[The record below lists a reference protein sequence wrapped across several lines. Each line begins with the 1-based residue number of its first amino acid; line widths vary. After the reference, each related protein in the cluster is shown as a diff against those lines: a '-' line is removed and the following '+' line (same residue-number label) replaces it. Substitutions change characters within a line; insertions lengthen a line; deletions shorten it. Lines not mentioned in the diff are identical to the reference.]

1 MRAKKNQINPLSQL
15 LASVRKKAQTPRIY
29 VLAGT
34 NGAGKSSI
42 AGAMLI
48 EEGVEYFNPDEAA
61 ELIRVR
67 ILVSHSRNHSEDRN
81 TSCPCSG

>member
-1 MRAKKNQINPLSQL
+1 MVKQI
-15 LASVRKKAQTPRIY
+15 PRIY

-48 EEGVEYFNPDEAA
+48 ERGVEYFNPDAA
-61 ELIRVR
+61 AALIANANPGTTLEDAQSVR
-67 ILVSHSRNHSEDRN
+67 GVA
-81 TSCPCSG
+81 

>member
-1 MRAKKNQINPLSQL
+1 
-15 LASVRKKAQTPRIY
+15 VRKKAQTPRIY

-48 EEGVEYFNPDEAA
+48 EEGVEYFNPM
-61 ELIRVR
+61 RQ
-67 ILVSHSRNHSEDRN
+67 
-81 TSCPCSG
+81 P